1 MNSNDIKKQ
10 AGKNGANLCGIATID
25 RFYNAPEGFSPLD
38 LYPQAQSAIA
48 FAKQIPKGSLNLST
62 SIPYAVC
69 EEVALH
75 ESHRIALEI
84 ALFIEKNGYNAVLV
98 PSEPYEYWDSK
109 HTTGKGLVSLKHI
122 AYQCGL
128 GAWGKNHLLYNP
140 NLGNLMKLGAVL
152 TDAKL
157 EPDAVLEKEICKP
170 NCKLC
175 ISSCPSEA
183 LTQSGVEQLK
193 CRPYS
198 AGKTSKGDSIY
209 TCNVCRSICPNVFG
223 FDHKEQSTVLLG

>member
-10 AGKNGANLCGIATID
+10 VGNSGATLCGIAPID
-25 RFYNAPEGFSPLD
+25 RFYDAPKGFSPLD

-48 FAKQIPKGSLNLST
+48 FAKQIPKGSLSLST
-62 SIPYAVC
+62 SIPYTVC
-69 EEVALH
+69 EQVSLH

-84 ALFIEKNGYNAVLV
+84 ALFIESHGYNAVIV

-109 HTTGKGLVSLKHI
+109 NTTGKGLVSLKHI
-122 AYQCGL
+122 AYKCGL

-140 NLGNLMKLGAVL
+140 IIGNLMRIGAVL

-157 EPDAVLEKEICKP
+157 EPDAILEKEICKT
-170 NCKLC
+170 NCQLC
-175 ISSCPSEA
+175 ISSCPSGA
-183 LTQSGVEQLK
+183 LTESGVEQLK

-198 AGKTSKGDSIY
+198 IGKTSKGESIY
-209 TCNVCRSICPNVFG
+209 ACNVCRKVCPNVFG
-223 FDHKEQSTVLLG
+223 FDCKEKSTVFLT

>member
-1 MNSNDIKKQ
+1 MAKKP
-10 AGKNGANLCGIATID
+10 N
-25 RFYNAPEGFSPLD
+25 FYALLGLLRSSTQEEIRRAYLKAAKRLHPDTNNAPGETELFLD
-38 LYPQAQSAIA
+38 VQQ
-48 FAKQIPKGSLNLST
+48 
-62 SIPYAVC
+62 
-69 EEVALH
+69 
-75 ESHRIALEI
+75 
-84 ALFIEKNGYNAVLV
+84 
-98 PSEPYEYWDSK
+98 
-109 HTTGKGLVSLKHI
+109 
-122 AYQCGL
+122 AYQ
-128 GAWGKNHLLYNP
+128 
-140 NLGNLMKLGAVL
+140 VL
-152 TDAKL
+152 SDPARRSSYDAKL

>member
-10 AGKNGANLCGIATID
+10 AGKTGATLCGIATID
-25 RFYNAPEGFSPLD
+25 RFYNAPKGFGPLD

-48 FAKQIPKGSLNLST
+48 FAKQVPKGSLNLST

-84 ALFIEKNGYNAVLV
+84 ALFIENKGYNAVIV

-109 HTTGKGLVSLKHI
+109 NTTGKGLVSLKHI

-140 NLGNLMKLGAVL
+140 ILGNLMRIGAVL

-157 EPDAVLEKEICKP
+157 EPDALIEKEICKP
-170 NCKLC
+170 NCNLC
-175 ISSCPSEA
+175 ISSCPSGA
-183 LTQSGVEQLK
+183 LTEGGVEQLK
-193 CRPYS
+193 CRPFS
-198 AGKTSKGDSIY
+198 IGKTSKGDSTY
-209 TCNVCRSICPNVFG
+209 RCNVCRSVCPNVFG
-223 FDHKEQSTVLLG
+223 FEVSI